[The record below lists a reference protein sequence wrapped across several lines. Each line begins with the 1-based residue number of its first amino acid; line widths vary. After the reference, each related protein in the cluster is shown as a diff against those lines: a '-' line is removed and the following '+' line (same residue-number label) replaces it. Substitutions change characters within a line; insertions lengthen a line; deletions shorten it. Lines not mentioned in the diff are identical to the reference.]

1 MTLIRVNWIFQKT
14 KPTNIQESICEDEG
28 ITVIESTPPA
38 IQKTV
43 EPYKTIFSDEE
54 IEVINSSLS
63 TKVNWCS
70 IKDSEEISIG

>member
-1 MTLIRVNWIFQKT
+1 MKVLLWLNQHT
-14 KPTNIQESICEDEG
+14 
-28 ITVIESTPPA
+28 PA